1 MKKTLIVA
9 EREFSRLL
17 RRLWVP
23 AALLS
28 LALLCFVLSAGNGPM
43 NAASAGLDRR
53 STSLSGLV
61 LLISSLLGIVVAALS
76 FSSDKVGGMAGL
88 LRSFGLGRFGY
99 LIGKYAG
106 ILASVTAAA
115 GIVVLAGE
123 GSGAGSESY
132 PPRHI
137 GSRGGGN
144 LCRLGR
150 LLRQRLPLQLVGGG
164 RFPGLLV
171 RDHVSLRGSRLGPLP
186 RPSVHGSEA
195 CPRSIPRPRPG
206 RGSSTRG
213 RLPKQKGHCT
223 GAGILLLAAL
233 LLEPSWNPGRVPSLS
248 LPLGP
253 ASAFRRPRF
262 EEGLTPCQSSSAPW
276 A

>member
-23 AALLS
+23 AGYLS

-123 GSGAGSESY
+123 GSGAGSGAILLGTSAVAAAAIY
-132 PPRHI
+132 AAWGAFF
-137 GSRGGGN
+137 GSACRSSLSAAGASLAFWFATMFLYEALGWA
-144 LCRLGR
+144 LFPALPYMVAKPALALFLALDPAEVLRLGAVFLSKR
-150 LLRQRLPLQLVGGG
+150 ATA
-164 RFPGLLV
+164 
-171 RDHVSLRGSRLGPLP
+171 LGPEFYYWQLFF
-186 RPSVHGSEA
+186 
-195 CPRSIPRPRPG
+195 
-206 RGSSTRG
+206 
-213 RLPKQKGHCT
+213 
-223 GAGILLLAAL
+223 
-233 LLEPSWNPGRVPSLS
+233 LS
-248 LPLGP
+248 LPGILVAFLLFLFHSALP
-253 ASAFRRPRF
+253 LLFAARASRKA
-262 EEGLTPCQSSSAPW
+262 
-276 A
+276 